1 MVTPD
6 QHTDAAANA
15 ARRLRLRNRAM
26 FAVLMGLFAI
36 IYAVTMVKGGHH

>member
-1 MVTPD
+1 MVELEKPADT
-6 QHTDAAANA
+6 AAAA

>member
-1 MVTPD
+1 MVAPEKPD
-6 QHTDAAANA
+6 DDATNA